1 MANLKMLL
9 MVSTILLSTKS
20 CLIQMP
26 GFNSNNSSEQE
37 SISESVQN
45 SSSNEQSISSSE
57 SNTSSD
63 SSSIEDLLESIEI
76 RTGEVMTLEVGTSL
90 QLRVEQDLTGKTAYW
105 TVDNENVTVDENG
118 LVGAIKPGIS
128 EVKVSVDKVYDT
140 IFIRVVD
147 DIPEAD
153 PFTGVS
159 KTEFYADYKP
169 AQTYEEAIFRSKH
182 NLMSG
187 SIADQDQAPTLAKN
201 QPMQDGKYIRN
212 THAYYSNDL
221 NTYYVVDE
229 NGDIVNQVFKGGAYV
244 TLEEV
249 AAYIFAFN
257 EIPANYT
264 SKKSGSPSSDPWGK
278 YLRLNHSKFS
288 GDTSRYP
295 YEPVLPNISGCGG
308 NFQYYELDMGTT
320 GTDCDPSYDIVDYNN
335 GSKITRGAAR
345 IVYSNS
351 TTSGKALTDINEKYL
366 FYTYNHYN
374 DFQEYLNYQ
383 GGWGEMFGNITGG
396 GTLSSKYDYNPT
408 VYEEVVR
415 MSLVIK

>member
-90 QLRVEQDLTGKTAYW
+90 QLRLDADVTNKNVYW
-105 TVDNENVTVDENG
+105 TVDNDNVTVDENG
-118 LVGAIKPGIS
+118 LVGALKTGLS

-140 IFIRVVD
+140 IFIKVVD
-147 DIPEAD
+147 DIPETD
-153 PFTGVS
+153 PFTSVS

-169 AQTYEEAIFRSKH
+169 AQTYEEAVYRSAH

-187 SIADQDQAPTLAKN
+187 SIADQDQSPTLAKN
-201 QPMQDGKYIRN
+201 QPMQDRKYIRN

-308 NFQYYELDMGTT
+308 NFQYYELDVGTT

-408 VYEEVVR
+408 IYEEVVR